1 MNPDEVKITK
11 KATREGT
18 WDDGTTFTMHYEVA
32 FIPSKEY
39 GFFEYYDE
47 ESGGENIHAEGG
59 LWFDA
64 EFDVDDDGQWV
75 ANMKCVDYDGV
86 YQLNDTVIELCKE
99 MNLDMSE
106 IE

>member
-1 MNPDEVKITK
+1 MKEEKITK
-11 KATREGT
+11 KATRKVT
-18 WDDGTTFTMHYEVA
+18 RNDGVTYTMLYEVG
-32 FIPSKEY
+32 FIPSEEY

-64 EFDVDDDGQWV
+64 EIDVDDDGQWV
-75 ANMKCVDYDGV
+75 CNMKCVDYDGV
-86 YQLNDTVIELCKE
+86 FELSDVIIELCKE

>member
-1 MNPDEVKITK
+1 MKEEKKITK
-11 KATREGT
+11 KATTAVLRT
-18 WDDGTTFTMHYEVA
+18 DGTTSTMHYEVG

-59 LWFDA
+59 LWFDT
-64 EFDVDDDGQWV
+64 EIDVDDDGQWV

-86 YQLNDTVIELCKE
+86 FTLSDAIIELCKD
-99 MNLDMSE
+99 MNLDMSDVE
-106 IE
+106 

>member
-1 MNPDEVKITK
+1 MKEEKKITK
-11 KATREGT
+11 KVTREFT
-18 WDDGTTFTMHYEVA
+18 LEDGTTSTMHYEVS

-39 GFFEYYDE
+39 GFFECYDE
-47 ESGGENIHAEGG
+47 ESGGEEYHVEGG

-64 EFDVDDDGQWV
+64 EIVVDDDGQWL

>member
-1 MNPDEVKITK
+1 MIHEKITK
-11 KATREGT
+11 KATTAVLRA
-18 WDDGTTFTMHYEVA
+18 DGTTYTMHYEVG

-47 ESGGENIHAEGG
+47 ESGGCDIHAEGG
-59 LWFDA
+59 LWFEDR
-64 EFDVDDDGQWV
+64 
-75 ANMKCVDYDGV
+75 KCVDYDGV
-86 YQLNDTVIELCKE
+86 YQLNDTVIELCKD

>member
-1 MNPDEVKITK
+1 MKEEKKITK
-11 KATREGT
+11 KATREIT
-18 WDDGTTFTMHYEVA
+18 WHNGTTSTMHYEVS

-47 ESGGENIHAEGG
+47 ESGGEEYHAEGG

-64 EFDVDDDGQWV
+64 EIVVDDDGQWL

-86 YQLNDTVIELCKE
+86 FQLNDTVIELCKE